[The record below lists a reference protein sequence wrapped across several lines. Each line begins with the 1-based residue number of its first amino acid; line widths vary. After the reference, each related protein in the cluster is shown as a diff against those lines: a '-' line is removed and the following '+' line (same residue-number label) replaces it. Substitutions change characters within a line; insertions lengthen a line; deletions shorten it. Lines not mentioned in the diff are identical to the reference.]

1 MTISY
6 QMVQNINFTHRPYQ
20 IQTYIYIYKISKWY
34 ASGLIGFEITFMKLI
49 TSKIYYKYSE
59 ILTNA
64 LRTLVYE
71 LFLEIFYGKMIK

>member
-1 MTISY
+1 
-6 QMVQNINFTHRPYQ
+6 
-20 IQTYIYIYKISKWY
+20 
-34 ASGLIGFEITFMKLI
+34 MKLI

-71 LFLEIFYGKMIK
+71 LFLEIFYEKMIKQLISLTIFFIFFIKIVSKFLNIIY